1 MSLILHKNFMKRR
14 SKNIQG
20 DQKHKTVLQHKNFF
34 KKIAK
39 ILKVGTVLANINISY
54 ILVTYYKDI
63 N

>member
-1 MSLILHKNFMKRR
+1 MKRR